1 MILKQ
6 QTNEFQEPQIT
17 YDLVCFSHLRW
28 NFVFQRPQH
37 LMSRSAQTY
46 RTFFIEEPV
55 FLEGEERCE
64 YNHTENNVGIVIPYL
79 NPGITEEEVA
89 SRLNKLLMDF
99 FKEKSILH
107 YIFWYYTPMALAFT
121 ENFNPALIIYDCMD
135 ELSAFKFAPPRLKEL
150 EKKLFNTADLVFTGG
165 VSLYEFK
172 KSQHHNIY
180 PFPSSIDKN
189 HFAQA
194 RTIKE
199 DTEDQK
205 HIPHPRLG
213 FYGVIDERFDIDLIS
228 QVAEL
233 KPDWHFVLIGPVV
246 KIDPAS
252 LPQKNNI
259 HYLGGRTYEQ
269 LPSYLSKW
277 DIALIPFARNESTR
291 FISPTKTPEYLA
303 AGKPVISTS
312 IKDVVDQYGAN
323 GLVYIADTA
332 KEFIVAAESIF
343 SFPDKEKWLRET
355 DAFLAG
361 NSWDKTW
368 TSMLQ
373 LINLT
378 FEENKTLTKEKKKES
393 YV

>member
-1 MILKQ
+1 MIGKHPLTEYQ
-6 QTNEFQEPQIT
+6 APTPT
-17 YDLVCFSHLRW
+17 YDLICFSHLRW

-37 LMSRSAQTY
+37 LMSRCAQTY
-46 RTFFIEEPV
+46 RTFFIEEPI
-55 FLEGEERCE
+55 FSEGQERLE
-64 YNHTENNVGIVIPYL
+64 YNHTDTNVGIVIPYL
-79 NPGITEEEVA
+79 NPGIAEEEVA
-89 SRLNKLLMDF
+89 LRLNKLLMDF

-107 YIFWYYTPMALAFT
+107 YIFWYYTPMALSFT
-121 ENFNPALIIYDCMD
+121 ENFNPQLIIYDCMD

-150 EKKLFNTADLVFTGG
+150 EKTLFNKADLVFTGG

-189 HFAQA
+189 HFGQA
-194 RTIKE
+194 RTLKAE
-199 DTEDQK
+199 PEDQEN
-205 HIPHPRLG
+205 IPHPRLG
-213 FYGVIDERFDIDLIS
+213 FYGVIDERFDIDLIN

-233 KPDWHFVLIGPVV
+233 KSDWHFVLVGPVV
-246 KIDPAS
+246 KIDPDS
-252 LPQKNNI
+252 LPKKNNI

-269 LPSYLSKW
+269 LPSYLAKW

-312 IKDVVDQYGAN
+312 IKDVVDQYGIN
-323 GLVYIADTA
+323 GLVHIADTA
-332 KEFIVAAESIF
+332 KEFIIAAESIF
-343 SFPDKEKWLRET
+343 SSPDKEKWLRET

-368 TSMLQ
+368 TSMLH

-378 FEENKTLTKEKKKES
+378 LEENKSLTKEKKKES